1 MWDLGGVNINDGNC
15 LFKSPVAAL
24 YAGMVAEVIIKTFSS
39 LLRAPG
45 NCLLRVLGRI
55 LLMVFSL

>member
-1 MWDLGGVNINDGNC
+1 MSISDGNC

-24 YAGMVAEVIIKTFSS
+24 YAGMVAEVMIRTLSS

-45 NCLLRVLGRI
+45 NCLLRVLVRI

>member
-1 MWDLGGVNINDGNC
+1 MNINDGNC
-15 LFKSPVAAL
+15 LLRSPVPAL
-24 YAGMVAEVIIKTFSS
+24 YAGMVAEVIIRTFSS

-45 NCLLRVLGRI
+45 NCLPRVLGRI

>member
-1 MWDLGGVNINDGNC
+1 MNINDGNC